1 MRITLFVIGLAS
13 TVALA
18 ADVSPGSREI
28 TMETR
33 VPAEPGFAPP
43 PFQITQCLTDADAR
57 DPSRVLGG
65 VSNPGAT
72 GCNYS
77 DKGYSGNTFTFSM
90 QCAGTYEIK
99 ASGRVS
105 FTADTMQGMID
116 STASVGGKPVQT
128 QNKILARRLGGC

>member
-18 ADVSPGSREI
+18 ADVSPGSWEI

-77 DKGYSGNTFTFSM
+77 DKSYSGNTFTFSM

>member
-18 ADVSPGSREI
+18 ADVSPGSWEI

-77 DKGYSGNTFTFSM
+77 DKSYSGNTFTFSM
-90 QCAGTYEIK
+90 QCAGSYEIK

-128 QNKILARRLGGC
+128 QNKISARRLGGC

>member
-18 ADVSPGSREI
+18 ADVSPGSWEI

-65 VSNPGAT
+65 VSNPGASS
-72 GCNYS
+72 CNYS
-77 DKGYSGNTFTFSM
+77 DKSYSGNTFSFSM
-90 QCAGTYEIK
+90 QCAGAYEIK

-116 STASVGGKPVQT
+116 STANVGGKPVQT
-128 QNKILARRLGGC
+128 QNKISARRLGGC

>member
-18 ADVSPGSREI
+18 ADVSPGSWEI

-90 QCAGTYEIK
+90 QCTGTYEIK

-116 STASVGGKPVQT
+116 STANVGGKPVQT
-128 QNKILARRLGGC
+128 QNKISARRLGGC

>member
-1 MRITLFVIGLAS
+1 MLAS
-13 TVALA
+13 PLALA
-18 ADVSPGSREI
+18 ADVSPGSWEI

-77 DKGYSGNTFTFSM
+77 DKSYSGNTFTFSM

-128 QNKILARRLGGC
+128 QNKISARRLGGC

>member
-18 ADVSPGSREI
+18 ADVSPGSWEI

-77 DKGYSGNTFTFSM
+77 DKSYSGNTFSFSM